1 VSAMPV
7 AGAAASPTTPSGR
20 TASDRWRALTGH
32 PLRRRAVVGV
42 AVLAAA
48 LLVGAVLSL
57 TAGRLGVPLAD
68 LPSALSGTGSR
79 AQTTVLTA
87 LRLPR
92 LGVAVAAGAALGV
105 SGAVFQS
112 VTRNPLG
119 SPDVIGLGAGAA
131 AGAAAAALVWP
142 GVVPVAIGALIG
154 AVLATVVVVAGAG
167 GGAAAPYRMVVVG
180 IGVAA
185 MALAFVQYALS
196 RARLADAQQVDA
208 WLHGGLDGRRVSD
221 VVLIAVAVVVLVP
234 CALALSPR
242 LQLLEMG
249 DDAATGLGVPPGRTR
264 AAAVTVGVL
273 LTAAAVTASG
283 PITFVALAA
292 PQIARRL
299 LRSSGPGMAAAA
311 LTGAA
316 LLVLADVVAQNLP
329 LPVRL
334 PVGIVTAALGGVY
347 LAALLVREWRK
358 GAV

>member
-1 VSAMPV
+1 MSRAPAAVPTV
-7 AGAAASPTTPSGR
+7 ATLPAPAASP
-20 TASDRWRALTGH
+20 DRWRALTGH
-32 PLRRRAVVGV
+32 PLRGRAVVGV
-42 AVLAAA
+42 AVLVVA

-57 TAGRLGVPLAD
+57 TAGRLGVPIGD
-68 LPSALSGTGSR
+68 LPSALAGTGSR

-92 LGVAVAAGAALGV
+92 LGVAVAAGAALGAA
-105 SGAVFQS
+105 GAVFQS

-142 GVVPVAIGALIG
+142 GVVPVAVGALIG
-154 AVLATVVVVAGAG
+154 SVLATVAVVAGAG
-167 GGAAAPYRMVVVG
+167 GGATAPLRMVVVG

-208 WLHGGLDGRRVSD
+208 WLHGGLDGRRVAD
-221 VVLIAVAVVVLVP
+221 VTLVAVALVVLLP
-234 CALALSPR
+234 LALALSPR

-249 DDAATGLGVPPGRTR
+249 DDAATGLGVRPGRTR
-264 AAAVTVGVL
+264 AAAVVVGVL
-273 LTAAAVTASG
+273 LTTAAVTASG

-299 LRSSGPGMAAAA
+299 LRSTGPGMAAAA
-311 LTGAA
+311 LTGAT

-358 GAV
+358 GTV